1 VWLYGEYSSGKKM
14 EQHWGRLRRMVWAY
28 GLFIFLVLG
37 TSPGLIAAFFLVRL
51 FANGSLDYS
60 MTLIVSGFVAGGII
74 ISVIAV

>member
-1 VWLYGEYSSGKKM
+1 M